1 MTPSHWSPVDR
12 ARAVKRALV
21 QRGCRLVSALR
32 GHRGV
37 PLKIAPGYWVNVHP
51 IAYEDFRYW
60 TKYEKSTAAAL
71 ARVWRPRICI
81 VDIGAHHGAFSVC
94 ALRGGGHNI
103 RLLSVEPSPQALT
116 VLEAQKSIH
125 RNEQWTLHPVALMD
139 TEGETTLETGWSNML
154 VPNHS
159 LHPGSPAHQVTVATR
174 TLDDLCRS
182 ENATP
187 DLIKIDVEGLEGRV
201 LAGAMRTLEA
211 RPLIFL
217 EWHRDMLRKQGLDP
231 TTPLKLLQQH
241 DYRFEPYETPHV
253 GTLDYTALTQT
264 ATEPIVRLLC
274 HPSPF
279 LS

>member
-1 MTPSHWSPVDR
+1 MTPSDWSPVDR
-12 ARAVKRALV
+12 ARAVKRTLV
-21 QRGCRLVSALR
+21 QGGCRLVSALR

-37 PLKIAPGYWVNVHP
+37 PLKIVPGYWVNVHP
-51 IAYEDFRYW
+51 VAYEDFRYW

-81 VDIGAHHGAFSVC
+81 VDIGAHYGAFSVC

-103 RLLSVEPSPQALT
+103 RLLSVEPSPQALA

-139 TEGETTLETGWSNML
+139 TEGETKLEMGWSNML
-154 VPNHS
+154 VPDHS
-159 LHPGSPAHQVTVATR
+159 FHPGSPAQQVTVATR
-174 TLDDLCRS
+174 TLDDLCSS

-187 DLIKIDVEGLEGRV
+187 DLIKIDVEGLEWRV
-201 LAGAMRTLEA
+201 LAGATRTLEA
-211 RPLIFL
+211 RPVIFL
-217 EWHRDMLRKQGLDP
+217 EWHRDMLQQQGIDP
-231 TTPLKLLQQH
+231 MAPLELLRRH
-241 DYRFEPYETPHV
+241 DYRFEPYETPKA
-253 GTLDYTALTQT
+253 GTLDYATLEQT

-274 HPSPF
+274 HPS

>member
-1 MTPSHWSPVDR
+1 ML
-12 ARAVKRALV
+12 RAVKRGLV
-21 QRGCRLVSALR
+21 RIGCSVLSILR

-37 PLKIAPGYWVNVHP
+37 PVRIVPGFWAAVHTS
-51 IAYEDFRYW
+51 AYEDLRYW
-60 TKYEKSTAAAL
+60 IRYEQATAVAL
-71 ARVWRPRICI
+71 ARVWKPGICV
-81 VDIGAHHGAFSVC
+81 VDVGAHYGAFSVC
-94 ALRGGGHNI
+94 VLRGGGHNI
-103 RLLSVEPSPQALT
+103 RLLSVEPSPQALA

-139 TEGETTLETGWSNML
+139 TEGEITLEEGWSNML
-154 VPNHS
+154 VPDHS
-159 LHPGSPAHQVTVATR
+159 FHPGSPAHQVTVATR
-174 TLDDLCRS
+174 TLDNLRSS

-217 EWHRDMLRKQGLDP
+217 EWHRDMLQKQGLDP
-231 TTPLKLLQQH
+231 MGPLELLQQH

-253 GTLDYTALTQT
+253 GTLDYAALTQT

-274 HPSPF
+274 HPS